1 MKVWDMDATRF
12 DAFTR
17 YLSIGSSRRGALA
30 ALLGGT
36 LGLLG
41 LADTT
46 AKKGKRNG
54 KGKKKKKDQDNTG
67 QNPVAPPP
75 SGSCADGIKNGSET
89 DVDCGGSC
97 SRCAN
102 GQSCLS
108 RNDCAGAL
116 CQFERCYECFGGGD
130 CGPDA
135 NGNCFCAVPES
146 GGPRVCIT
154 NLQTGPAVG
163 NCGSCPAGTT
173 CFSYGG
179 QLHCHKRCGAP

>member
-1 MKVWDMDATRF
+1 MDTERFATL
-12 DAFTR
+12 TR
-17 YLSIGSSRRGALA
+17 NLTTARSRRGALA
-30 ALLGGT
+30 TLLGGP
-36 LGLLG
+36 LGLLV

-46 AKKGKRNG
+46 AKKGKG
-54 KGKKKKKDQDNTG
+54 KNKKKKNRS
-67 QNPVAPPP
+67 PSPPP

-173 CFSYGG
+173 CFRMGG
-179 QLHCHKRCGAP
+179 NSTVTSAAVRLSLGSRRVTRD